1 MTRKW
6 IFAAML
12 IWACNAAHAQN
23 GTYTAR
29 AELLYTT
36 HCIACHNVKV
46 HWRDRKDASDWATLN
61 AEVYRWQKLQGLLW
75 SDADVADV
83 SRYLNARYYH
93 YPENGK

>member
-1 MTRKW
+1 MTRRW
-6 IFAAML
+6 IFAAVL
-12 IWACNAAHAQN
+12 VCAGNAGAQ
-23 GTYTAR
+23 TASYTAR

-46 HWRDRKDASDWATLN
+46 HWRDKRDAKDWATLN

-83 SRYLNARYYH
+83 ARYLNARYYR